1 KQAYEHRNTISGKI
15 PYSASRKVLN
25 AKNVRI
31 EGVDYPLISIHYMED
46 ADTEYTLDPAASDDI
61 DETVYSHYGGSLVQN
76 GIAFFQDEQIIVKL
90 LVRGDEK
97 ESVGEKRAALRM
109 YLFGDTTSTKREN
122 IPDDVLLVRIKT
134 KLIEENELNTFSS
147 FSIDNGVVT
156 GYFIERDGVPPEDE
170 WVRSSYKRIPANTYE
185 VVRND
190 CVKFY
195 DEQGRDRRKN
205 CATEFRLVT
214 TPEKSGN
221 RAGVLIH
228 SGTNYEDSSGCLLP
242 VGEGYSIQ
250 REQVSIGDK

>member
-1 KQAYEHRNTISGKI
+1 
-15 PYSASRKVLN
+15 
-25 AKNVRI
+25 
-31 EGVDYPLISIHYMED
+31 
-46 ADTEYTLDPAASDDI
+46 
-61 DETVYSHYGGSLVQN
+61 
-76 GIAFFQDEQIIVKL
+76 
-90 LVRGDEK
+90 
-97 ESVGEKRAALRM
+97 RM

-250 REQVSIGDK
+250 REQVSIGDKLRTINVYQSNSTSRKTLLEINDYITRQETIARDAGKDLLIIIDVNR